1 VVLDHI
7 DPGVALLKLEGEHDL
22 STVEELQELLER
34 VQENRAPVVIDVSE
48 ATFIDSSILAAMVAA
63 HRRAQDER
71 IGLTVCMGSRAEEG
85 GSGEVVQRV
94 LDITGL
100 EKHLQVHSRREEAV
114 AAAKRGLL

>member
-1 VVLDHI
+1 MFDHI
-7 DPGVALLKLEGEHDL
+7 DSGVALLKLEGEHDL

-34 VQENRAPVVIDVSE
+34 AQEGRAPVVIDVSE

-71 IGLTVCMGSRAEEG
+71 TGLAVCMGARGEG
-85 GSGEVVQRV
+85 GGSAEAVQRV
-94 LDITGL
+94 FDITGL
-100 EKHLQVHSRREEAV
+100 EEHLQVHSRREEAV